1 MTEYV
6 VVGELARENR
16 DMVTDGTD
24 VVLREDTVL
33 VLEEAGD
40 E

>member
-16 DMVTDGTD
+16 DMVTDATD